1 VVRVACG
8 VCAGL
13 AGYVDYNVV
22 ELTSGMVP
30 LSTDM
35 SNVAGCISAAGNV
48 NSGFSVRR
56 PHPPPST

>member
-1 VVRVACG
+1 
-8 VCAGL
+8 
-13 AGYVDYNVV
+13 VV